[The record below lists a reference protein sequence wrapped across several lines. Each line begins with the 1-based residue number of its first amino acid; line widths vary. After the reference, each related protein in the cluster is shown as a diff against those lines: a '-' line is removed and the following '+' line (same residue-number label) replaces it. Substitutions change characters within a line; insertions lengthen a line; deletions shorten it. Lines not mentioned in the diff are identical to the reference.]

1 MSNCECKIEIKSKEE
16 SKVLK
21 ILLSINAVMFITEFT
36 LGWLGE
42 STGLIADSLDML
54 ADALVYGVGL
64 YAVGKSLRIK
74 ANSAML
80 SGCLQITLGTGVL
93 LDIIRRT
100 IMGSKP
106 DSVFMILVSLVALAA
121 NVICLLLLA
130 KHRDGEVHMRATWI
144 FTKNDVIANL
154 GVITAGVLVAYFSS
168 AIPDLIIG
176 CIISVVVIMGGVQI
190 INEAKVTRNAQ
201 LKIRP

>member
-16 SKVLK
+16 SKVLI
-21 ILLSINAVMFITEFT
+21 ILLSINAVMFITEFVF
-36 LGWLGE
+36 GWLCE

-80 SGCLQITLGTGVL
+80 SGCLQMTLGTGVL

-100 IMGSKP
+100 IMGSEP
-106 DSVFMILVSLVALAA
+106 DSVFMIAVSLVALIA
-121 NVICLLLLA
+121 NVICLVLLA

-154 GVITAGVLVAYFSS
+154 GVITAGILVAYSSS

-176 CIISVVVIMGGVQI
+176 CIISAVVIRGGVQI
-190 INEAKVTRNAQ
+190 INEAKEVRSAQ
-201 LKIRP
+201 LT

>member
-1 MSNCECKIEIKSKEE
+1 MSNCESKIEIKSKEE
-16 SKVLK
+16 SKVLI
-21 ILLSINAVMFITEFT
+21 ILLSINAFMFITEFA

-42 STGLIADSLDML
+42 STGLIADSLDMF

-80 SGCLQITLGTGVL
+80 SGCLQMTLGTGVL

-106 DSVFMILVSLVALAA
+106 DSAFMIYVSLVALIA
-121 NVICLLLLA
+121 NVICLVLLA
-130 KHRDGEVHMRATWI
+130 KHKEGEVHMRATWI

-154 GVITAGVLVAYFSS
+154 GVITAGILVAYFSS
-168 AIPDLIIG
+168 AVPDLIIG
-176 CIISVVVIMGGVQI
+176 CIISAVVIRGGIQI
-190 INEAKVTRNAQ
+190 IKEAKVARRAELT
-201 LKIRP
+201 

>member
-16 SKVLK
+16 SNVLI
-21 ILLSINAVMFITEFT
+21 ILLSINAVMFIAEFA
-36 LGWLGE
+36 LGLLGE

-64 YAVGKSLRIK
+64 CAVGKSIRIK

-100 IMGSKP
+100 VVGSKP
-106 DSVFMILVSLVALAA
+106 DSVFMIAVSLVALIA
-121 NVICLLLLA
+121 NVICLVLLS

-154 GVITAGVLVAYFSS
+154 GVITAGILVAYLSS

-176 CIISVVVIMGGVQI
+176 CIISAIVIRGGVQI
-190 INEAKVTRNAQ
+190 INEANATRNEQ
-201 LKIRP
+201 LT